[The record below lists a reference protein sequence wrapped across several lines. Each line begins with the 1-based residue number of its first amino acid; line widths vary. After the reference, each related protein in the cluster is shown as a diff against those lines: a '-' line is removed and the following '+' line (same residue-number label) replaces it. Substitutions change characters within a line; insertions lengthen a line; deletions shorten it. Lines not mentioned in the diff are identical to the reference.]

1 MRERFVTMTRTLVL
15 LFLLVSLV
23 LPIFSY
29 ADDAAST
36 EKQAASQA
44 ATSYEE
50 PKLNLLSWLTN
61 IPGDWVAASK
71 TIFSKESITPFLWV
85 VGSTAV
91 LMNQDYELYIPLK
104 KAYQR
109 DKTFYD
115 ASNFGWEV
123 GKGGSEIALGG
134 GFLLSGI
141 IWKNHKAVRTASQIA
156 EVVLATGVTTQVLK
170 HMTGRESPSVAI
182 SPKTGMWRFFL
193 SPKTYSHRVSAH
205 DAYPSGH
212 LATTIATANVIMNN
226 YPDQKW
232 IPYVAYPVI
241 GFVAVSMVSTGGHW
255 WSDYPLSIFLGY
267 HMAKAVTRHNPEMQ
281 SKAEMKQGQF
291 DIAPVKNGLAMTYTK
306 LIF

>member
-1 MRERFVTMTRTLVL
+1 MTCRIAL
-15 LFLLVSLV
+15 LFLLFVFNFP
-23 LPIFSY
+23 PIVFAEESKQ
-29 ADDAAST
+29 DDAAQST
-36 EKQAASQA
+36 ATVAAPTSEV
-44 ATSYEE
+44 SYEE
-50 PKLNLLSWLTN
+50 PKLNVFSWLTN

-71 TIFSKESITPFLWV
+71 TIFSKSSVTPFLWV

-104 KAYQR
+104 KAYQNS
-109 DKTFYD
+109 KTFYD
-115 ASNFGWEV
+115 VSNIGWDV

-141 IWKNHKAVRTASQIA
+141 IFGNHKAVRTASQIA

-205 DAYPSGH
+205 DAFPSGH
-212 LATTIATANVIMNN
+212 LATTTATANVIAMN
-226 YPDQKW
+226 YPDQTW
-232 IPYVAYPVI
+232 IPYVSYPVI
-241 GFVAVSMVSTGGHW
+241 GYVAVSMVATGGHW

-267 HMAKAVTRHNPEMQ
+267 HMAKAVTRNNPERQ
-281 SKAEMKQGQF
+281 KPEDIKQGQF
-291 DIAPVKNGLAMTYTK
+291 DILPTQGGLAMTYSK